1 VPTVDQAL
9 KLMHEFSKEH
19 ERIEGQIP
27 ALEAARA
34 KRGRKTDDEWNGA
47 VIAVGSGHG
56 FVAQGTYDR
65 FVITAAHCLP
75 RLPPCNVGEY
85 NKECLYPLC
94 WDLLADSKL

>member
-27 ALEAARA
+27 GLEAERT
-34 KRGRKTDDEWNGA
+34 KRGRKTGDEWNGA

-56 FVAQGTYDR
+56 FVAQGVYDR
-65 FVITAAHCLP
+65 FVITAAHCL
-75 RLPPCNVGEY
+75 GSDAE
-85 NKECLYPLC
+85 
-94 WDLLADSKL
+94 